1 MSFGMFIVLL
11 FILELIIIF
20 WETISENKDNNDR
33 KKK

>member
-20 WETISENKDNNDR
+20 LATLSENKDNDG